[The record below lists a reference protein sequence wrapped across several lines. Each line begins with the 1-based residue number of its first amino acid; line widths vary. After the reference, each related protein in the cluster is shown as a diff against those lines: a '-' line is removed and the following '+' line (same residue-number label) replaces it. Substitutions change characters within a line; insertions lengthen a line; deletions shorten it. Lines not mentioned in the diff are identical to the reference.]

1 MKKFTSLCKH
11 TIDILGAI
19 ISLIILI
26 VCLFFNHI
34 DYAYKKVFLLPE
46 SVKFNLVQLPLTHIL

>member
-26 VCLFFNHI
+26 VCLYFNHR
-34 DYAYKKVFLLPE
+34 DYAYK
-46 SVKFNLVQLPLTHIL
+46 